1 MNPKH
6 LYSELWLIASSPL
19 RGRFSL
25 KLTEAIHG
33 ILTLPHF
40 KRPFSVE
47 MVYAM
52 KPLRDIKEKATEKGF
67 HMSTVHDSSSH
78 LEGEGGI
85 AGTRLLEAHLNLP
98 GCDCEHLWVQRVEQ
112 KRSCVNSTSRIAH
125 AACAV
130 LVC

>member
-1 MNPKH
+1 MEEHNAPQNSEHIGVTIRTSDFSMPLLRENTCLQIQLLMNPKH

-78 LEGEGGI
+78 LEFEIIG
-85 AGTRLLEAHLNLP
+85 AP
-98 GCDCEHLWVQRVEQ
+98 
-112 KRSCVNSTSRIAH
+112 
-125 AACAV
+125 
-130 LVC
+130 